1 MSHGVT
7 WCHMAMATK
16 DPGQKPCP
24 KSWSPTSAWAQIF
37 DDQIGP
43 SYTELNLFGLWVCV
57 DMERRLIYNDITT
70 LSIVE

>member
-1 MSHGVT
+1 MVSHGVT
-7 WCHMAMATK
+7 WPWPPRIQAR
-16 DPGQKPCP
+16 
-24 KSWSPTSAWAQIF
+24 SPVQNLGVQLPLGPRFLMIF
-37 DDQIGP
+37 GP